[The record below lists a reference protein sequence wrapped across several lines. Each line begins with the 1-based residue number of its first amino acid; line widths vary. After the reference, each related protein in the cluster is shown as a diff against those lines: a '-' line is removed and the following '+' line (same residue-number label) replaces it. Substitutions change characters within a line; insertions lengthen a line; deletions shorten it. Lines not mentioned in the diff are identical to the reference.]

1 MKVSIKTNIFITF
14 LLLVGIVALSLL
26 FSQYYFS
33 EKLAIESTNKTFR
46 IISKNISEHILNEAS
61 DTRKVLS
68 LKSKHKKLYAP
79 ITFEPI
85 HPFFDDMVLILQ
97 QNHHLHA
104 IYFAHPDGSFYEV
117 IHMQGRTALYQTF
130 KAPPSTCWTIV
141 TIIDNQQQNAF
152 LDKNFNLITKNSF
165 SKTYAVSE
173 RPWYSNAMKT
183 TEIISTLPYFFSN
196 SQKMGITYAKKISP
210 EGIVLAL
217 DYTMHQLNE
226 LLALQEFDVNSEVF
240 VVDKKGN
247 KFASSLFSKEGAQQ
261 KAQTIHQELKQA
273 FANKKTNQVIKYQ
286 EEGKNYFALFTPLL
300 AKDRFL
306 GIKLDSETLLK
317 PYRESI
323 RYAFLIAFILLLL
336 SIPVIFFM
344 TNRIVKPI
352 KDLILENEK
361 IKERNYP
368 EVKAI
373 ETNIIEFDMLS
384 ASQVSM
390 SKSIQ
395 AYEQSQEALL
405 DGFIRVIAEAIDT
418 KSPYTGKHCERVPE
432 IAQLLLDAANNS
444 QEGPFQSFS
453 LTSKEALREFEIGA
467 WLHDCGKV
475 TTPEYVVDKST
486 KLETIYNRIHEIR
499 MRFELLWRD
508 AHILYLQDEILLEE
522 MHAKQAQLRDDF
534 AFIASCNLGSE
545 FMEQSK
551 QERIKSI
558 AKITWQRY
566 FDDSLGLGPIESQ
579 RQAQENK
586 QALPVTENLLNNKE
600 QHIVPRE
607 NFDHENYREEGFT
620 LEVPE
625 HLYNYGE
632 IYNLCIEKGTL
643 SKEERYKIQEHVIM
657 SIKML
662 EQIPFPAQL
671 SNIPEYAGTHHETLI
686 GTGYPKKLS
695 KKDLSI
701 PARIMAIADIFEALT
716 ASDRPYKKAKTLSE
730 SIRIMSYMVKEKH
743 IDPDLFQLFLRSRV
757 YKIYAQR
764 HLQEE
769 QIDEVNIQDYL

>member
-14 LLLVGIVALSLL
+14 LLLVGIVASSLL

-33 EKLAIESTNKTFR
+33 EKLAIESTSKTFR

-61 DTRKVLS
+61 DTRKVLT

-79 ITFEPI
+79 ITFKPI
-85 HPFFDDMVLILQ
+85 HPFFDDMVQILQ

-104 IYFAHPDGSFYEV
+104 IYFAHPDGRFYEV
-117 IHMQGRTALYQTF
+117 IHMQGRPSLFQTF
-130 KAPPSTCWTIV
+130 NAPPSTYWTIV
-141 TIIDNQQQNAF
+141 TIIDNQQQNVF
-152 LDKNFNLITKNSF
+152 LDKNFNLIAKNSF
-165 SKTYAVSE
+165 SKKYAVSK

-183 TEIISTLPYFFSN
+183 TEIIATLPYFFSN
-196 SQKMGITYAKKISP
+196 SHQMGITYAKKITP

-226 LLALQEFDVNSEVF
+226 LLALQEFDADSEVF
-240 VVDKKGN
+240 VVDKEGN
-247 KFASSLFSKEGAQQ
+247 KFASSLFTKEGEEQ
-261 KAQTIHQELKQA
+261 KAQTIHQSLKQA
-273 FANKKTNQVIKYQ
+273 LLNKKTKQVIKYQ
-286 EEGKNYFALFTPLL
+286 EEGKNYFAFLTPLVT
-300 AKDRFL
+300 KNRFL
-306 GIKLDSETLLK
+306 SVKLDSETLLK
-317 PYRESI
+317 PYKESI
-323 RYAFLIAFILLLL
+323 TYALLIALLLLLL
-336 SIPVIFFM
+336 SIPIIFFM
-344 TNRIVKPI
+344 TSRIVKPI

-361 IKERNYP
+361 IKERNYSK
-368 EVKAI
+368 VQAI

-384 ASQVSM
+384 KSQVSM

-395 AYEQSQEALL
+395 AYEQAQEALL

-418 KSPYTGKHCERVPE
+418 KSPYTGKHCEPVPE
-432 IAQLLLDAANNS
+432 IAQLFLDAANNAK
-444 QEGPFQSFS
+444 EGEFKTFS
-453 LTSKEALREFEIGA
+453 LSSKEALREFKIGA

-486 KLETIYNRIHEIR
+486 KLETSYNRIHEIR
-499 MRFELLWRD
+499 MRFEILWRD
-508 AHILYLQDEILLEE
+508 VHILYLQDNISKEE

-534 AFIASCNLGSE
+534 AFIASCNLGTE
-545 FMEQSK
+545 FMAQSK

-566 FDDSLGLGPIESQ
+566 FDDRLGLGPIENQQYSQ
-579 RQAQENK
+579 SKERT
-586 QALPVTENLLNNKE
+586 LPVTETLLSDKKH
-600 QHIVPRE
+600 HIVQRE
-607 NFDHENYREEGFT
+607 DFDPVSYEKEGFK
-620 LEVPE
+620 LDVPE

-643 SKEERYKIQEHVIM
+643 TKEERYKIQEHVIM

-662 EQIPFPAQL
+662 EQIPFPPQL
-671 SNIPEYAGTHHETLI
+671 SKIPEYAGTHHETLI

-730 SIRIMSYMVKEKH
+730 SLEIMSKMLKEEQ
-743 IDPDLFQLFLRSRV
+743 IDPDLFQLFLRSGV
-757 YKIYAQR
+757 YKTYAQK

-769 QIDEVNIQDYL
+769 QIDEVNIEDYL